1 MKKAEALHMG
11 DVASMGCVVCRNLGH
26 GESPAEIHHI
36 RKGQG
41 MGQRAS
47 NYEVIPLCPPHHRIG
62 GYGVAVHAGQETWEA
77 TFGTELTLLEQTIA
91 DVRSLRGQIIGR

>member
-1 MKKAEALHMG
+1 MKKAEGIWMG

-41 MGQRAS
+41 MSQRAS
-47 NYEVIPLCPPHHRIG
+47 NYEVLPLCPPHHRTG
-62 GYGVAVHAGQETWEA
+62 GHGVAVHAGQKVWEKV
-77 TFGTELTLLEQTIA
+77 FGTELLLLEQTVN
-91 DVRSLRGQIIGR
+91 DVKSLRGQIVGR